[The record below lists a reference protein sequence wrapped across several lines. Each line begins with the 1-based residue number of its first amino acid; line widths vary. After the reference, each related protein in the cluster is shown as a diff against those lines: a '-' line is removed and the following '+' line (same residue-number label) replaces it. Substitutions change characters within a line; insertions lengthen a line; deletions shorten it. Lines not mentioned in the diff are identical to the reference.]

1 MPRVPEGTQILI
13 SLFRTPTDANRAF
26 KRMTGVSPSE
36 YRQGER
42 AQKKPPWRN

>member
-13 SLFRTPTDANRAF
+13 SLFRTLTDTNREF

-36 YRQGER
+36 YR
-42 AQKKPPWRN
+42 